1 MDHLRK
7 LWLWFCF
14 QHYPLY
20 RASDAECTDEDAAP
34 LNERY
39 QLFQERYDVL
49 SQTAS
54 KKVR

>member
-1 MDHLRK
+1 MY
-7 LWLWFCF
+7 F

-20 RASDAECTDEDAAP
+20 RASDAECTGEDAAP
-34 LNERY
+34 LNERD

-49 SQTAS
+49 SQDAS